1 MADVTWPSTLP
12 LPEARNYRFVHGDV
26 VVLFEPEVGPPKARP
41 RGAMAS
47 DRIAM
52 SLLVDVAG
60 RDTFRAFYR
69 RTTKRGTVPFEMEEP
84 GGGELAD
91 WIFVD
96 APEEEAFAGGAF
108 WRIRFTLA
116 RVA

>member
-1 MADVTWPSTLP
+1 MASIAWPSMLP
-12 LPEARNYRFVHGDV
+12 LPEARGYRFTHGNA
-26 VVLFEPEVGPPKARP
+26 VVLFEPEVGPPKARL

-60 RDTFRAFYR
+60 RDAFRVFYR
-69 RTTKRGTVPFEMEEP
+69 RTTKHGTVPFEMEMP
-84 GGGELAD
+84 GSGELAD
-91 WIFVD
+91 WIFVG
-96 APEEEAFAGGAF
+96 APSEEALTGGAF